1 MPRPEQRKIRRKSNS
16 KKARFAR
23 MNTHLTRGQLFYER
37 GRFAEAGEQ
46 FRQALGIDPNDPSV
60 KSWLALCLLEQRKL
74 DEATQLAEESVHTA
88 PDDEFSHYVLARTL
102 WARNR
107 PREAL
112 ASVREAI
119 RLQPYDAANFALKSQ
134 IHLDLRDW
142 QSALDSADH
151 GLEID
156 PENVGCNNLRS
167 IALTKLGRGAD
178 ASTTMA
184 SVLARHPEDALSH
197 ATQGWNYLHGGKTK
211 LALEHFREAMRLDP
225 NQEWARAGIVEAL
238 KARNPLY
245 GLLLRYFLW
254 MSRLSGR
261 AQGFIIFGAYF
272 GNQILRNV
280 ARTYPSLAP
289 WILPIQIAYIVFAL
303 STWLASPFFDL
314 VLRLDKYGRHALSRE
329 QTIGSNWLGLCLAIA
344 VTGLIGCLFAGFD
357 SPWVWVLIVFGIIAI
372 PVSGIFRV
380 AKGWPRVTVSL
391 VTAVLALLGAVSIAL
406 FWMKHEDAAAN
417 LGGLFAIGVFV
428 TSIGINALMF
438 HRMKR

>member
-1 MPRPEQRKIRRKSNS
+1 
-16 KKARFAR
+16 
-23 MNTHLTRGQLFYER
+23 MNTHLTRGHLFYEHR
-37 GRFAEAGEQ
+37 RFTEAAEQ
-46 FRQALGIDPNDPSV
+46 FRQALGADPNDPSA
-60 KSWLALCLLEQRKL
+60 KSWLALCLLEERKFE
-74 DEATQLAEESVHTA
+74 EATRLAEESIHAA

-107 PREAL
+107 RREAL

-119 RLQPYDAANFALKSQ
+119 RLQPYDAANFALESQ

-142 QSALDSADH
+142 QAALDSADR

-184 SVLARHPEDALSH
+184 SVLARHPEDAVSH

-211 LALEHFREAMRLDP
+211 VALDHFREAMRLDP

-238 KARNPLY
+238 KARNPIY

-254 MSRLSGR
+254 MSRLSGP
-261 AQGFIIFGAYF
+261 AQGFIILGAYF
-272 GNQILRNV
+272 GNQLLRNV
-280 ARTYPSLAP
+280 AQAQPALAP

-344 VTGLIGCLFAGFD
+344 VAGLIGCLFAGFD
-357 SPWVWVLIVFGIIAI
+357 SPWFWILVVFGIITI

-380 AKGWPRVTVSL
+380 SEGWPRVAVSI
-391 VTAVLALLGAVSIAL
+391 VSVALALLGTGAITL
-406 FWMKHEDAAAN
+406 FWLGRDEAAAS
-417 LGGLFAIGVFV
+417 LAGVFAIGVFI

-438 HRMKR
+438 HRIKK

>member
-1 MPRPEQRKIRRKSNS
+1 MPKPANSSARRSV
-16 KKARFAR
+16 A
-23 MNTHLTRGQLFYER
+23 
-37 GRFAEAGEQ
+37 
-46 FRQALGIDPNDPSV
+46 DPNDPAA

-74 DEATQLAEESVHTA
+74 NEATQLAEESVHTA

-107 PREAL
+107 WREAL
-112 ASVREAI
+112 TSLREAI
-119 RLQPYDAANFALKSQ
+119 RLQPYDAANFALESQ
-134 IHLDLRDW
+134 IHLDRRDW
-142 QSALDSADH
+142 QSALQSADR

-167 IALTKLGRGAD
+167 IALTKLGRGTD

-211 LALEHFREAMRLDP
+211 EALDHFREAMRLDP

-238 KARNPLY
+238 KARNPIY

-254 MSRLSGR
+254 MGRLSGR
-261 AQGFIIFGAYF
+261 AQGLIIFGAYF
-272 GNQILRNV
+272 GNRLLRKV
-280 ARTYPSLAP
+280 AQAQPALAP

-329 QTIGSNWLGLCLAIA
+329 QTIASNWLGLCLAIA
-344 VTGLIGCLFAGFD
+344 VAGLIGCFFAGFG
-357 SPWVWVLIVFGIIAI
+357 SPWLWVLIVFGIISI

-380 AKGWPRVTVSL
+380 SEGWPRVTLSG
-391 VTAVLALLGAVSIAL
+391 VTLVLALLGIGAIAL
-406 FWMKHEDAAAN
+406 FWLSQDDAGVN
-417 LGGLFAIGVFV
+417 LVGIFAIGIFIA
-428 TSIGINALMF
+428 SIGINALMF
-438 HRMKR
+438 HRTKK